1 MPLPVHHLTF
11 RPARDGQPGLEAL
24 PGSDLDVTMLERL
37 CWLVGAGCPPGGATC
52 AYTRLPEGGGL
63 AYRVSQPSVSE
74 GEQEQAYEVLAVHVP
89 DGAKSGGFSPVDAL
103 ADESWPHPPAEGEV
117 LRGAWLEP
125 ASSPDLARLVR
136 FAQAHATML
145 PSLLADVRELFAAK
159 AGPQIL
165 IGDQAGPA
173 RSWIAL
179 LAASLPERYARALTF
194 TTAASRPY
202 LAVQQIVG
210 LAPGAEFDYTHDELV
225 FTYRV
230 RGTGE
235 NRRSG
240 RATDPWAEV
249 AAGIWLAGR
258 PELLRD
264 GGPDESEPFD
274 AGRLAVVALRER
286 VELDQES
293 RLVAMQWLGLAVNT
307 ALTGQPD
314 FDALAETAGW
324 VAARTSEGAMP
335 AAPGMDAAVK
345 RAYLALHRRAAPAS
359 IAALALQLGRW
370 ALRAALADCAAVHAD
385 PLVYLWTRA
394 DPAAEPALPDDLR
407 QGLAAEFSANIEALF
422 DPAAATSREHIEGA
436 LVLARSLG
444 VDWSARVAAIAPVF
458 ARELFDPVTDH
469 AAVLGLLDRIADDRL
484 TEAVLRWLDEA
495 IGRGDVEQGAAL
507 AHSGPGGDWLRAQ
520 RITDAMPLLR
530 LVRLSAEPAIAQL
543 GGVQRFEA
551 LWKQS
556 GKPDDVQRLRTLWD
570 LSLPQQGPT
579 ALTAADV
586 RFLVKLLPSPALASS
601 GIGTYAVDSLT
612 HYAARL
618 KMSDL
623 SDVTELGEALR
634 KSKLQLDAT
643 HETLIEL
650 AEELSRLHSSRRVA
664 LPEAVERVEQLFSR
678 VTGAGGLHAVA
689 LEVIAL
695 QFYSAE
701 GDRLTDDP
709 ARRTLTESFGGELL
723 RRYKD
728 MHSHPG
734 HRKQVLDYFTAGDE
748 EFLADRFVLW
758 FELAASP
765 DPNIRDTGRS
775 LLNDLID
782 AALYRLNPKR
792 ARNVQKQLNKRSD
805 KRIVESW
812 VKHCVKHQLLEPDQ
826 QQQQQQNPQQNPQSQ
841 PQSPPPTQQQGDPP
855 TAW

>member
-1 MPLPVHHLTF
+1 MPLPVHHLRF
-11 RPARDGQPGLEAL
+11 RLAHDGRPGLEAL
-24 PGSDLDVTMLERL
+24 SGSDLDVTVVERL
-37 CWLVGAGCPPGGATC
+37 CLLVGAGCPPGGATC

-63 AYRVSQPSVSE
+63 AYRVSQPSVPA
-74 GEQEQAYEVLAVHVP
+74 GEQDGAYEVLAVHVP
-89 DGAKSGGFSPVDAL
+89 GGAKPGGFSPVDVL
-103 ADESWPHPPAEGEV
+103 ADEAWPHPPAEGEA

-125 ASSPDLARLVR
+125 ASGPDLARLVR

-179 LAASLPERYARALTF
+179 LAASLPERYARALTY

-210 LAPGAEFDYTHDELV
+210 LAPDAEFDYTYDELV

-230 RGTGE
+230 RGTSE

-264 GGPDESEPFD
+264 SGIDEAEPFD
-274 AGRLAVVALRER
+274 AGRLAVIALRER
-286 VELDQES
+286 IELDPEA

-307 ALTGQPD
+307 ALTAQPD

-324 VAARTSEGAMP
+324 VAARTDEGALP

-345 RAYLALHRRAAPAS
+345 RAYLALGRRATPAS
-359 IAALALQLGRW
+359 IAVLGLQLGRQ
-370 ALRAALADCAAVHAD
+370 ALRAALADCTAVRAD
-385 PLVYLWTRA
+385 PLADLWVRA
-394 DPAAEPALPDDLR
+394 DPAAQPALPDDLR
-407 QGLAAEFSANIEALF
+407 QRLAAEYAADIEALF
-422 DPAAATSREHIEGA
+422 DPAAATSRAHIEGA
-436 LVLARSLG
+436 LVLAGSLG
-444 VDWSARVAAIAPVF
+444 VDWSARAAGLAPVF
-458 ARELFDPVTDH
+458 ARELFDPAADY
-469 AAVLGLLDRIADDRL
+469 AAVLGLLDRIADDGL
-484 TEAVLRWLDEA
+484 TEAVLSRLDEA
-495 IGRGDVEQGAAL
+495 IGRGDVDQAAAL
-507 AHSGPGGDWLRAQ
+507 AHSGPGGAWLRA
-520 RITDAMPLLR
+520 RRMTDATPLLE

-556 GKPDDVQRLRTLWD
+556 GKPDDVHRLRTLWD
-570 LSLPQQGPT
+570 LSLPQQGFT

-586 RFLVKLLPSPALASS
+586 RFLVKLLPSAALSSS

-618 KMSDL
+618 KTSEL
-623 SDVTELGEALR
+623 PDVVELGEALR
-634 KSKLQLDAT
+634 KSRLQLDAA

-650 AEELSRLHSSRRVA
+650 AQELSRLHSTKRPS
-664 LPEAVERVEQLFSR
+664 LPEAVERVEQLFGQ
-678 VTGAGGLHAVA
+678 VTGAGGLQGVA
-689 LEVIAL
+689 LELIAL
-695 QFYSAE
+695 QYYAAE
-701 GDRLTDDP
+701 GDRLTDEP

-723 RRYKD
+723 RRYRD
-728 MHSHPG
+728 LHSHPSY
-734 HRKQVLDYFTAGDE
+734 RKQLLDYFERGDE
-748 EFLADRFVLW
+748 DYLADRFVLW
-758 FELAASP
+758 FLLAASP
-765 DPNIRDTGRS
+765 EPAVRDTGRW
-775 LLNDLID
+775 LLNELID
-782 AALYRLNPKR
+782 AALFRISAKR
-792 ARNVQKQLNKRSD
+792 AKNVQKQLNKRSD
-805 KRIVESW
+805 KRIVDSW
-812 VKHCVKHQLLEPDQ
+812 VKNCVRHNLLEPDQ
-826 QQQQQQNPQQNPQSQ
+826 QQQPPQQQSPQAQSAPQ
-841 PQSPPPTQQQGDPP
+841 TQQQGDQ